1 MLEKLFFF
9 WKGYL
14 IIELCGESKERF
26 LNLCKNSE
34 IELLHIFYMKEHLYC
49 KLCAKEYKKLYPFI
63 KKTNCY
69 PKIKKK
75 VGIPFLLHHLKQR
88 KGLIIGSIL
97 FILIVTQCSKRI
109 WHIDVQGGFLHTRQQ
124 IMRVLNDEL
133 NIYGGILS
141 ELVDCFEIEK
151 RIRLDYNEIGWISV
165 EKKGCRLNIM
175 LNESVMPNIREQTD
189 KAVHIVAERDGIVQR
204 VEVSVGVPQVKKGDI
219 VQKGDVLIS
228 GIIPIVGDYDELIRY
243 ETVCAEGKVFLETQ
257 FSYEVNYNMEYE
269 VKNIVDEKIGMTIFL
284 FQQKLFSY
292 IPRYSNSK
300 YDIISIDIVP
310 YVFQDYQ
317 VPIVLRKY
325 RCREYVVEKVR
336 MTDAQAKEKA
346 MLYWEEFL
354 KDWES
359 QGVQIVKKQFET
371 KIQRKTCKAIGTVIA
386 CGNFI
391 SYQEIIK
398 EELNIKDEYSG
409 NNP

>member
-34 IELLHIFYMKEHLYC
+34 IELLHIFSMKEHLYC

-75 VGIPFLLHHLKQR
+75 VGIPFLLHHLKRR

-97 FILIVTQCSKRI
+97 FLLIVTQCSKRI

-133 NIYGGILS
+133 NIYGGVLS

-204 VEVSVGVPQVKKGDI
+204 VEVSVGVPQVKKGDT
-219 VQKGDVLIS
+219 VQKGDILIS
-228 GIIPIVGDYDELIRY
+228 GIIPIIGDYDELIRY
-243 ETVCAEGKVFLETQ
+243 ETVCAEGKVFLQTE
-257 FSYEVNYNMEYE
+257 FSYEANYNMEYE
-269 VKNIVDEKIGMTIFL
+269 IKNIVDEKIGMTVFL

-346 MLYWEEFL
+346 MLHWEEFL

-359 QGVQIVKKQFET
+359 QGVQILNTQFDT

-398 EELNIKDEYSG
+398 EELNIKNEYSG

>member
-1 MLEKLFFF
+1 MFFF

-26 LNLCKNSE
+26 LNLCKNNE
-34 IELLHIFYMKEHLYC
+34 IELLHIFSMKGHLYC
-49 KLCAKEYKKLYPFI
+49 KLCAKEYKKLHPFI

-88 KGLIIGSIL
+88 KGIIVGSIL

-124 IMRVLNDEL
+124 ITRVLNDEL
-133 NIYGGILS
+133 NIYGGVLS
-141 ELVDCFEIEK
+141 DLVDCFEIEK

-165 EKKGCRLNIM
+165 EKKGCKLNIM
-175 LNESVMPNIREQTD
+175 LNESVMPNIREKTD

-243 ETVCAEGKVFLETQ
+243 ETVCAEGKVFLETEV
-257 FSYEVNYNMEYE
+257 SYEANYNMEYE
-269 VKNIVDEKIGMTIFL
+269 VKNIVDEKIGITIFL

-317 VPIVLRKY
+317 IPIVLRKY

-336 MTDAQAKEKA
+336 MTDEQAKEKA
-346 MLYWEEFL
+346 TLHWEKFL

-359 QGVQIVKKQFET
+359 QGVQIINKQFET

-391 SYQEIIK
+391 SYQEILK
-398 EELNIKDEYSG
+398 EEQNIKNEYSG